1 MRTSFSCRS
10 HSGFSVETSRES
22 QRRKLG
28 SERKR
33 CCHGGSGQCEALP
46 IPVIQSLP
54 LSRFTSFPV
63 SFLQKKDFPKGI
75 PECGTD
81 ALRFA
86 LCSYKAQGKS
96 PSLQSPVI
104 KPYDQKYSK
113 FFIPSADVLFKS
125 CLRRGHQPVCVSCAE
140 L

>member
-1 MRTSFSCRS
+1 MRTSFSWFDLCRD
-10 HSGFSVETSRES
+10 FK
-22 QRRKLG
+22 RKLKKETWIREKALLPWRLRSVRG
-28 SERKR
+28 SLYSSDPVVPKWA
-33 CCHGGSGQCEALP
+33 GSPHFL
-46 IPVIQSLP
+46 
-54 LSRFTSFPV
+54 

-104 KPYDQKYSK
+104 KPYDQKYPE
-113 FFIPSADVLFKS
+113 FFTPSADVLFKS